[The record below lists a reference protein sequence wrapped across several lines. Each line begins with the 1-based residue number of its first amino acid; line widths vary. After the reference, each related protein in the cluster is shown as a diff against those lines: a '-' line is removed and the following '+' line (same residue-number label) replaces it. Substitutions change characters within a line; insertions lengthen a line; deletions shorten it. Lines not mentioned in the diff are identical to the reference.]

1 MGRRHGTV
9 VCLSLPE
16 SEEDDKLNRTKF
28 AYPQLFLGITIENIC
43 LLAIFYML
51 IIFTLNVEIVVLI
64 CVSPLVLIAL
74 YIAYTSILIK
84 SLSRF
89 YFDSDGIV
97 FRGKNKVAWENVEEI
112 NLRSMY
118 VSPICKAPIGKRRA
132 HLSVFV
138 HEVRPIV
145 EVKSNDGKK
154 TFFSM
159 SDENMSFLINLAQG
173 KNPLVDDLIEYYTE
187 KKENGELP
195 PHWEEVGLFK
205 K

>member
-1 MGRRHGTV
+1 M
-9 VCLSLPE
+9 
-16 SEEDDKLNRTKF
+16 NRTKF
-28 AYPQLFLGITIENIC
+28 AYPQLFVGITIENIC

-51 IIFTLNVEIVVLI
+51 IIFTLNVKIVVLI

-84 SLSRF
+84 SLSKF

-112 NLRSMY
+112 NVRSMY
-118 VSPICKAPIGKRRA
+118 VSPICKAPIDKRRA
-132 HLSVFV
+132 RLSVFAL
-138 HEVRPIV
+138 EVRPIV

-195 PHWEEVGLFK
+195 PHWKEVGLFK